1 MRLAWGSFSHKTQ
14 GWLKAGG
21 LVAAGLAAL
30 TFGVV
35 MPRDAHQGIVVE
47 KRLGL
52 AAFSREESNSAALQ
66 ERQKYRVT
74 KSALQV
80 AGDSLP
86 RGVPRAAMLNSL
98 TTGSSSLVGAV
109 DEHKLIRNGALD
121 LIVKSPTESAEQI
134 RALAEGVGGFLVSSQ
149 TTGGPGAASASLV
162 IRVPAGH
169 FEEVRAGIR
178 KLGVR
183 VESES
188 FEAQDV
194 TREYVD
200 QEARLR
206 SLRAQET
213 QYLAIMKRAVSV
225 KETLEVSEKLSG
237 VRGQIE
243 QQQAEFNALS
253 KQVETVAISMSLHT
267 ETDVSVF
274 GLNWRPLYQLKMSAR
289 EGVLAL
295 STYVAAMAAFLFYLP
310 AILLWLATILAG
322 VAIGWRLVKW
332 ARLAVFAH
340 PETVDAKH
348 EAS

>member
-1 MRLAWGSFSHKTQ
+1 MRLAWGSFSHKTR

-267 ETDVSVF
+267 EADVSVF